1 MIIVKEVTNKNEEIE
16 FIKLPWE
23 IYKGDKNWVPPLISE
38 FKKTIRGEN
47 NTLKHDGPYKLIIAY
62 KNNQPVARML
72 IGINEKINKIKN
84 YKRGYLSFFEC
95 IDDFETAKTL
105 FDYAINWFKENDI
118 DELIGP
124 VNVPNGDDNRGIL
137 IDNFDDPPYV
147 INVYNKPYYKNLF
160 EKYGFEKYWD
170 VYAFQYNINTVNIE
184 RYERAYNYAIDKF
197 DFVIEKLNPK
207 RLNKDIEDIKQII
220 IKAMPEEWEDFI
232 PLDDEEVEL
241 MANNLIPVVDEDFIF
256 IARTKDG
263 QPIGFNIALP
273 DYNQALKYVNG
284 RLLPFGIFKYFYYKR
299 FINRLRV
306 FVLFVVPEYRK
317 KGVSSAIYLN
327 IFKSAK
333 EKGYLEAE
341 GSTIWEYNSHM
352 INDAKK
358 LGGKIYKTY
367 RIFKLKLR

>member
-1 MIIVKEVTNKNEEIE
+1 MIIIKEVTNKNEEIE
-16 FIKLPWE
+16 FIKLPWK
-23 IYKGDKNWVPPLISE
+23 IYKDDKNWVPPLISE

-62 KNNQPVARML
+62 KNNQPIGRML

-95 IDDFETAKTL
+95 IDDFEAAKTL

-118 DELIGP
+118 DEIIGP

-147 INVYNKPYYKNLF
+147 INVYNKPYYKDLF

-170 VYAFQYNINTVNIE
+170 VYAFHYNINTVNIE

-207 RLNKDIEDIKQII
+207 RLDKDIEDIKQII

-241 MANNLIPVVDEDFIF
+241 MANNLIPVVDKDFIF

-284 RLLPFGIFKYFYYKR
+284 RLFPFGIFKYLYYKR

-333 EKGYLEAE
+333 EKGYVEAE

-358 LGGKIYKTY
+358 LGGNIYKTY